1 MATKVKGLTSK
12 LEWKSGTG
20 GTVYV
25 EILQLIEL
33 DGPGVKANSAPTTTL
48 ASTVETEVPIL
59 SKHGPITGR
68 GFWDPDDANHIQ
80 FLADARANPATP
92 RAVKVTNSD
101 ATPSTIEFATAVNF
115 VESLEIT
122 RNKDGFLE
130 FTFSI
135 NCNEAPTIA

>member
-1 MATKVKGLTSK
+1 MAKVKALTSK
-12 LEWKSGTG
+12 LEWKYGTG
-20 GTVYV
+20 GTVYF
-25 EILQLIEL
+25 EILQLLEL
-33 DGPGVKANSAPTTTL
+33 SGPGVKVNAAPTTDL
-48 ASTVETEVPIL
+48 ASTVETEVAIL
-59 SKHGPITGR
+59 AKHGPISGR
-68 GFWDPDDANHIQ
+68 GFWDPDDVTHIA
-80 FLADARANPATP
+80 FLADSRAKTP
-92 RAVKVTNSD
+92 RAVKITNSD